1 MRSAPPN
8 LEIRRERPADI
19 RRLHAL
25 VAAAFEQ
32 VAIADLLDKL
42 RDDGAL
48 LLSHA
53 AWLDGDLVGQAAYSM
68 VSVGESECPALGP
81 IGVAPARQGQG
92 IGGAL
97 IMAGM
102 DELRAAGH
110 GLLFLVG
117 HVSYYP
123 RFGFRPAQP
132 LGFTSDYVRPGGKHA
147 HFMVIELRDGAL
159 NDYRGHVRFHP
170 AFADA

>member
-1 MRSAPPN
+1 M
-8 LEIRRERPADI
+8 
-19 RRLHAL
+19 
-25 VAAAFEQ
+25 AAAFKQ
-32 VAIADLLDKL
+32 VAIADLLDNL

-53 AWLDGDLVGQAAYSM
+53 AWLDGGLVGQAAYSM
-68 VSVGESECPALGP
+68 VSVGESACPALGP
-81 IGVAPARQGQG
+81 IGVAPAWQGQG

-123 RFGFRPAQP
+123 RFGFRSAQP

-147 HFMVIELRDGAL
+147 HFMVIELRDEAL
-159 NDYRGHVRFHP
+159 QEYSGHVRYHA
-170 AFADA
+170 AFAGL